1 MENEA
6 KNVNDNFV
14 ESSMNQSIDGSA
26 EIGYSSPKEENNSAD
41 NRNSVET
48 FAEQPNVATNTRKD
62 DGFEGGK
69 TKSNAKSPYKIVVIN
84 NGDDANDGGLN
95 ENNNAKGVNS
105 INVRKLLIFGMPPVL
120 LLLYIGFYLV
130 LIPAIY
136 GRTISFFDWLLADVN
151 HIVEFLRDASN
162 ILTPVVVVDL
172 LVILQY
178 ILLGA
183 FIVSV
188 FFMARELHNPKVK
201 INENVKYVG
210 KEPQK
215 MLENVL
221 MTLKNKSSVFGRSVI
236 DDLKIVVES
245 LRCSKAF
252 GVSNDASV
260 IALEEEMCLLID
272 ELQAELAF
280 ESDDTAKKVS
290 NCVMAL
296 KQKNVLRDATLRK

>member
-1 MENEA
+1 MKNEA
-6 KNVNDNFV
+6 KNVNDNSI
-14 ESSMNQSIDGSA
+14 ELSMKQSTDGYA
-26 EIGYSSPKEENNSAD
+26 EIGYSSSEEGDKSAD

-48 FAEQPNVATNTRKD
+48 FAEQPNAVANTRKD
-62 DGFEGGK
+62 DGFEGSK
-69 TKSNAKSPYKIVVIN
+69 IKNNAKSPYKMVVIN
-84 NGDDANDGGLN
+84 NGDDANEGSLSEN
-95 ENNNAKGVNS
+95 EVKNKAT
-105 INVRKLLIFGMPPVL
+105 INVRKLLIFGMPPIL
-120 LLLYIGFYLV
+120 LLLYIGFYLL

-136 GRTISFFDWLLADVN
+136 GRTISFFDWILADVN

-162 ILTPVVVVDL
+162 ILTPVVVVYL

-183 FIVSV
+183 FIVSL
-188 FFMARELHNPKVK
+188 FFMAREIHNPKVK

-245 LRCSKAF
+245 LRYSKAF
-252 GVSNDASV
+252 GISDNANV
-260 IALEEEMCLLID
+260 IALEEEMCRLID

-290 NCVMAL
+290 NCITAL
-296 KQKNVLRDATLRK
+296 KQKNVLRDATLKK